1 MPAPTVPQ
9 LLSRFPLL
17 HDLIALR
24 ETQWFNPAVT
34 SLADGLPWVGLTLDD
49 VQDAEARLQRF
60 AP

>member
-1 MPAPTVPQ
+1 MTAPTLPH

-34 SLADGLPWVGLTLDD
+34 PLAEGLP
-49 VQDAEARLQRF
+49 
-60 AP
+60 